1 MNIHLTDFPTLQ
13 IEPGEKARQK
23 IELLEQRK
31 AMAAMTPED
40 YAKRLEAAQKEAE
53 AALAQK
59 GPEDSAQKPA
69 GTANTTPKFC
79 PNCGTPTNGAKFC
92 SSCGT
97 KL

>member
-1 MNIHLTDFPTLQ
+1 
-13 IEPGEKARQK
+13 
-23 IELLEQRK
+23 
-31 AMAAMTPED
+31 MTPAD

-69 GTANTTPKFC
+69 DSTPKFC